1 MLQLD
6 IKTAFLYGELEE
18 ELYME
23 QPEGYVDKDQEN
35 YVCKLKKCIYGLK
48 QAPRAWQTKFNDF
61 LLKFG
66 LTQSS
71 ADPCVLF
78 RHQNGEVTIVAI
90 YVDDGLVMSNRK
102 PLLTEI
108 TEYLGT
114 HFQIRCL
121 PVDRFIGLDIVRDR
135 SQRKIYVSQHH
146 LILKMLKRYN
156 SVFSYLHK
164 FFFFGWLSL

>member
-1 MLQLD
+1 MKHTSLRLILAIASKEDLDMLQLD

-78 RHQNGEVTIVAI
+78 RHQNGEVTIV
-90 YVDDGLVMSNRK
+90 R
-102 PLLTEI
+102 
-108 TEYLGT
+108 
-114 HFQIRCL
+114 
-121 PVDRFIGLDIVRDR
+121 IGLTHR
-135 SQRKIYVSQHH
+135 SGRE
-146 LILKMLKRYN
+146 
-156 SVFSYLHK
+156 
-164 FFFFGWLSL
+164 